1 MKMGMV
7 RGQTEQLRVAVCVWL
22 QPQNTEDELKGTTPT
37 CTAGYDE
44 RSL

>member
-22 QPQNTEDELKGTTPT
+22 QPQNTDELRGTTPT